1 MKKLQSIC
9 VVVSDP
15 FRSDQ
20 PAAIKAAAVAAKCGA
35 KLTLLN
41 TFLLPQSMPEIPPG
55 DTKRLMAAAIRQR
68 TERLNALGKKLARKG
83 VTIRSEVHWDYPPH
97 EAIVRYVLEAKP
109 DLLFADSHRHNR
121 LLRLVLAN
129 TDWELIRN
137 CPCPL
142 WFVRSPK
149 LSKRLNL
156 LVGVDPTH
164 SRAKPAR
171 LDDYMLTTART
182 VADHVGGNLDII
194 HAYSQPHKVVLKPM
208 IGPLS
213 VPLAPDALRL
223 HYERLKKSVD
233 KLAEKY
239 DVATTSRHI
248 KVGLPH
254 EVLIA
259 ATSRLK
265 TDVLVMGA
273 VSRSGLDRLFIGS
286 TAERVID
293 NARCDVLV
301 VKQAGLRTSIP
312 RTRPKLPA
320 L

>member
-1 MKKLQSIC
+1 MKKLKSIC
-9 VVVSDP
+9 VAISDP
-15 FRSDQ
+15 FRTEQ
-20 PAAIKAAAVAAKCGA
+20 HAAIKAAAVAAKSGA
-35 KLTLLN
+35 SLTLLN
-41 TFLLPQSMPEIPPG
+41 TFWLPQPMPEVPVG

-68 TERLNALGKKLARKG
+68 KERLNALAKKLGRNVLK
-83 VTIRSEVHWDYPPH
+83 VRCEVRWDYPPH
-97 EAIVRYVLEAKP
+97 EAIVRYVLETKP

-121 LLRLVLAN
+121 LVRLVLAN

-149 LSKRLNL
+149 LPKRLNL
-156 LVGVDPTH
+156 LVAVDPAH

-171 LDDYMLTTART
+171 LDDYLLETART
-182 VADHVGGNLDII
+182 VSDNLIGNLDVI
-194 HAYSQPHKVVLKPM
+194 HAYLQPHKVVLAPAV
-208 IGPLS
+208 GPIS
-213 VPLAPDALRL
+213 VPLAPEALRL
-223 HYERLKKSVD
+223 NYERLKKSVD
-233 KLAEKY
+233 MLAEKY
-239 DVATTSRHI
+239 DVPLTSRHI
-248 KVGLPH
+248 KAGLPQDA
-254 EVLIA
+254 LIA

-293 NARCDVLV
+293 HVVCDVLV
-301 VKQAGLRTSIP
+301 VKPAGLRTAIR